1 MLQEGFGTE
10 AGLHAVPA
18 WGKGGVAGGEW
29 LAPGAMPEAPTP
41 TVVTSSRAPAM
52 RDAAAIFVVVLAAV
66 LLRLTS
72 FVPAVVDTDEGLYMV
87 QAREWLDGG
96 WPLVA
101 AWDMHP
107 IGAPAMFALAF
118 LAFGVSVEAARL
130 LGMICVAATGV
141 ALFGAVRAAGA
152 PRAIGMGAGV
162 LYAAQ
167 SVLLGGLCTN
177 TEILIAPFVTG
188 AIALGIRAAARAM
201 GPEPEAPGFG
211 AVAAMGLLIGCAM
224 LVKQVVVPEGCFA
237 FALLVL
243 PALLRG
249 LLPWRR
255 VAGMAVLYAALCAGP
270 FVVAGVVYWTQG
282 WLEQYLDG
290 SLLAP
295 FRYSLERI
303 PGPEAMRRVASA
315 VLALGFG
322 FAAALVA
329 LLAWRPSEA
338 ARPVPLLTA
347 FAALWLAVVS
357 AAIAGP
363 GFYFAHYF
371 LLWMPALSI
380 LAAIGVWRLALVFAR
395 PGLTRAAFAGLVG
408 LVAAEAW
415 LTEMHDRVER
425 GPGWMHRDPVREVSA
440 AVAAAA
446 GPGGDA
452 FVANYHPTVYV
463 ISGARLSTRFP
474 FPAHLTGVFE
484 DLSDTNTMVEL
495 DRVLA
500 ARPRAVV
507 VDRGWM
513 HTMRPEAADRVLA
526 ALAEGYELF
535 ATVAEQRGSVE
546 IWRAR

>member
-1 MLQEGFGTE
+1 M
-10 AGLHAVPA
+10 
-18 WGKGGVAGGEW
+18 
-29 LAPGAMPEAPTP
+29 
-41 TVVTSSRAPAM
+41 M
-52 RDAAAIFVVVLAAV
+52 RDAVCVLLVLVAAV

-72 FVPAVVDTDEGLYMV
+72 FIPAVIDTDEGLYMV
-87 QAREWLDGG
+87 QAREWLAGG

-107 IGAPAMFALAF
+107 VGAPAMFALAF
-118 LAFGVSVEAARL
+118 LVFGVSVEAARL
-130 LGMICVAATGV
+130 LGTICVAATGI
-141 ALFGAVRAAGA
+141 ALYCGARAVGA
-152 PRAIGMGAGV
+152 PRAVGVGAGV

-167 SVLLGGLCTN
+167 SVLLSGLCTN
-177 TEILIAPFVTG
+177 TEILIAPFVAG
-188 AIALGIRAAARAM
+188 AMAIGLRAAARAIRPDPV
-201 GPEPEAPGFG
+201 GPSFAE
-211 AVAAMGLLIGCAM
+211 VVAMGLLIGPAL

-237 FALLVL
+237 FSLLVL

-255 VAGMAVLYAALCAGP
+255 LLGMAAVYAALCAGP
-270 FVVAGVVYWTQG
+270 FVLMGVVYWWQG
-282 WLEQYLDG
+282 WLAHYLDG

-295 FRYSLERI
+295 FRYSMERI
-303 PGPEAMRRVASA
+303 PGPEALRRVAAA
-315 VLALGFG
+315 VVVLGFG

-329 LLAWRPSEA
+329 LLSWRRREITQ
-338 ARPVPLLTA
+338 PVPLLTA

-363 GFYFAHYF
+363 GFYFSHYF
-371 LLWMPALSI
+371 LLWLPPLSI
-380 LAAIGVWRLALVFAR
+380 LAAIGAWRVARLVAR
-395 PGLTRAAFAGLVG
+395 PGLANLAARPGATRAIFAGLIAII
-408 LVAAEAW
+408 AAEAW
-415 LTEMHDRVER
+415 LTEIRQRVEH
-425 GPGWMHRDPVREVSA
+425 GPGWPHRDPVREVSA

-452 FVANYHPTVYV
+452 FVANYHPSVYV

-484 DLSDTNTMVEL
+484 DLSDTNTLAEL

-500 ARPRAVV
+500 ARPRAIV

-513 HTMRPEAADRVLA
+513 HTMRPEAAARVQA
-526 ALAEGYELF
+526 ALDAGYEVF
-535 ATVAEQRGSVE
+535 ATVAEQRGPVE

>member
-1 MLQEGFGTE
+1 
-10 AGLHAVPA
+10 
-18 WGKGGVAGGEW
+18 
-29 LAPGAMPEAPTP
+29 MPDAPTM
-41 TVVTSSRAPAM
+41 PAATRLATPLM
-52 RDAAAIFVVVLAAV
+52 RDAAAILLV
-66 LLRLTS
+66 LLSAVVFRSTS
-72 FVPAVVDTDEGLYMV
+72 FIPAVVDTDEGLYMV
-87 QAREWLDGG
+87 QAREWLNGG

-107 IGAPAMFALAF
+107 IGAPAMFAVAF
-118 LAFGVSVEAARL
+118 LLFGVSVEAARL
-130 LGMICVAATGV
+130 LGLICVAATGV

-152 PRAIGMGAGV
+152 PRAIGVGAGI
-162 LYAAQ
+162 LYSAQ

-177 TEILIAPFVTG
+177 TEILIAPFVAG
-188 AIALGIRAAARAM
+188 AIAVGIRGATRAM
-201 GPEPEAPGFG
+201 APDPVAPGFG

-224 LVKQVVVPEGCFA
+224 VVKQVVVPEGCLA

-243 PALLRG
+243 PALMKR
-249 LLPWRR
+249 LLPFRR
-255 VAGMAVLYAALCAGP
+255 LVAMALLYATLCATP
-270 FVVAGVVYWTQG
+270 FVLAGFAYWTQG
-282 WLEQYLDG
+282 WLDHYLDG

-303 PGPEAMRRVASA
+303 PGDEAMRRTAA
-315 VLALGFG
+315 AALLLGFG
-322 FAAALVA
+322 FIAAAIA
-329 LLAWRPSEA
+329 LASWRPREA

-347 FAALWLAVVS
+347 FVALWFAVAS

-371 LLWMPALSI
+371 LLWLPPLSV
-380 LAAIGVWRLALVFAR
+380 LAAIGAWRVALVFAR
-395 PGLTRAAFAGLVG
+395 PGTTRAVFAGLIG
-408 LVAAEAW
+408 IIAADAW
-415 LTEMHDRVER
+415 LAELENRVER
-425 GPGWMHRDPVREVSA
+425 GPGWVHRDPVREVAA

-452 FVANYHPTVYV
+452 FVANYHPSVYV

-484 DLSDTNTMVEL
+484 DLSDTNTLAEL

-500 ARPRAVV
+500 ARPRAIV

-513 HTMRPEAADRVLA
+513 HTMRPEAAARVLA
-526 ALAEGYELF
+526 AIETGYELF
-535 ATVAEQRGSVE
+535 ATVNEYRGPVE